1 VPTKVYAVKS
11 SIVGTNLFV
20 LREQKTLIMRGYLSR
35 KVELKRFYLTN
46 QLYFITSVVENREP
60 IFLNENCIQILLRAL
75 DEYAKKCSIEIIAFA
90 VLPDHM
96 HLLISPKSQRHTISD
111 FMKSIKGKS
120 AIEINRAT
128 ERKGRLWQHQFLDH
142 IVRSKEDYRLHIEY
156 IHYNPI
162 KHGLCDRP
170 EDYRWSSYR
179 CYALGEDLGVSVAKV
194 PI

>member
-1 VPTKVYAVKS
+1 
-11 SIVGTNLFV
+11 
-20 LREQKTLIMRGYLSR
+20 MRGYLSR
-35 KVELKRFYLTN
+35 KVELKRFYLTD
-46 QLYFITSVVENREP
+46 QLYFITSVIENRKP
-60 IFLNENCIQILLRAL
+60 IFLNENCIQILLRVL
-75 DEYAKKCSIEIIAFA
+75 DEYAKRCSIEIIAFA
-90 VLPDHM
+90 ILPDHV
-96 HLLISPKSQRHTISD
+96 HLLISPKSQSHTISG

-120 AIEINRAT
+120 AIEINRVT
-128 ERKGRLWQHQFLDH
+128 ERRGRLWQHQFLDH

-179 CYALGEDLGVSVAKV
+179 CYALDEDVGVSVAKV